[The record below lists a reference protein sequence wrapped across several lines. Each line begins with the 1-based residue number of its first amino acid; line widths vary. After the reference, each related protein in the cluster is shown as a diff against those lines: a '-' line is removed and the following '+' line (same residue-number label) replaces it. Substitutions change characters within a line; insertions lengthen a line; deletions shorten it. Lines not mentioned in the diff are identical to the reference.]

1 MSSRKISL
9 FYAVL
14 IAVASMAVTVVITSK
29 MDLTPSSSAQTVSVP
44 ATNSAPLA
52 GAIDATTFRNIAKSM
67 APAVVN
73 IQTLAHARGR
83 ELTEYFGGQGGDDL
97 LRRFFG
103 GGDDDQ
109 PATPKGRGRGQGQG
123 QGQGQGRNN
132 EGPQLQGAG
141 TGFIIDKT
149 GYILTNN
156 HVVEGA
162 EKIKVTLYGAEPGVS
177 FDAKVIGR
185 DTLTDSALI
194 QMTEL
199 PSQSLTEVK
208 FGDSEQ
214 MQPGDWVMAIGN
226 PFQLGHTVTV
236 GVISALGRPFGGVPG
251 RAQNMLQTDAA
262 INPGNS
268 GGPLLNVRGEVVGM
282 NTAIFTD
289 QRSANIGIGFATPIN
304 AIRDLLPQLRN
315 GKVVRGVI
323 GVQVSTQH
331 LTPEAAKAFGL
342 PSNSGSL
349 ISAVNPN
356 GPADKAGLR
365 PGDVVTEFNGK
376 PVKDS
381 DSLVAMVVSTKPGTA
396 VPLTVYRDNQRKALT
411 ITIDEL
417 DLEAEQGRSARRG
430 GEPNNDQPSTST
442 GFGMTLDA
450 ITPDVARRLDLPANS
465 GGAVVSDVDRESPA
479 GNAGIAAGD
488 VILEVNRQ
496 KVSTVTQVT
505 RELQKVTAGTPTFLL
520 IWRDGQQVFVTM
532 TKH

>member
-1 MSSRKISL
+1 MSTRKISL

-14 IAVASMAVTVVITSK
+14 IAIASMAVTVVITSR
-29 MDLTPSSSAQTVSVP
+29 MDLTPSSAAQPVSVP
-44 ATNSAPLA
+44 ATNSAPLS
-52 GAIDATTFRNIAKSM
+52 GTIDATTFRNIAKSM

-109 PATPKGRGRGQGQG
+109 AAPRGRNPR
-123 QGQGQGRNN
+123 GRNN

-141 TGFIIDKT
+141 TGFIIDRA
-149 GYILTNN
+149 GFILTNN

-162 EKIKVTLYGAEPGVS
+162 EKIKVTLYGAERGVTY
-177 FDAKVIGR
+177 DAKVVGR
-185 DTLTDSALI
+185 DVLTDAALI
-194 QMTEL
+194 QMTEM
-199 PSQSLTEVK
+199 PTQALTEVR

-236 GVISALGRPFGGVPG
+236 GVVSALGRPLGGLPQ
-251 RAQNMLQTDAA
+251 REQPMLQTDAA

-268 GGPLLNVRGEVVGM
+268 GGPLLNVRGEVIGM
-282 NTAIFTD
+282 NTAIYTD

-323 GVQVSTQH
+323 GVQVSRDH
-331 LTPEAAKAFGL
+331 LTASTAKAFGL
-342 PSNSGSL
+342 PNTSGAL
-349 ISAVNPN
+349 ISAITAG
-356 GPADKAGLR
+356 GPAAKAGLK
-365 PGDVVTEFNGK
+365 PGDVVVDFNGK

-381 DSLVAMVVSTKPGTA
+381 DSLVALVVATKPGTT
-396 VPLTVYRDNQRKALT
+396 VPVTVYRDNQRKT
-411 ITIDEL
+411 INVTVDEL
-417 DLEAEQGRSARRG
+417 DLEVEQGRSARRG
-430 GEPNNDQPSTST
+430 ETNNDQQPTTT

-450 ITPDVARRLDLPANS
+450 ITPEIARRLELPTDQ
-465 GGAVVSDVDRESPA
+465 GGAIVSDVDRESAA
-479 GNAGIAAGD
+479 GNAGIAPGD

-496 KVSTVTQVT
+496 KVANLSQVT
-505 RELQKVTAGTPTFLL
+505 RELQKVPAGTPVFLL

-532 TKH
+532 TKR